1 MYRFFFRFVVTTLT
15 ILTAN
20 LITTAISDYM
30 ITYKNHVK
38 PLTFTFFAMAI
49 IVVVFYPLFLKM
61 EEWLKKI
68 SVKVIKS
75 GNSVAGRYIGLFFT
89 FITGLLILSYFYA
102 RMWYHID
109 LLKIVLTGKVGGY
122 L

>member
-20 LITTAISDYM
+20 LLTTAITDYM

-38 PLTFTFFAMAI
+38 PLKFTLIAMAI
-49 IVVVFYPLFLKM
+49 IVIVFYPLFLKM
-61 EEWLKKI
+61 EEWLRKI

-75 GNSVAGRYIGLFFT
+75 GNSVAGRYIGLFMIFLG
-89 FITGLLILSYFYA
+89 GLLILLYFYT

-109 LLKIVLTGKVGGY
+109 LLRIILTGKVGGY
-122 L
+122 I